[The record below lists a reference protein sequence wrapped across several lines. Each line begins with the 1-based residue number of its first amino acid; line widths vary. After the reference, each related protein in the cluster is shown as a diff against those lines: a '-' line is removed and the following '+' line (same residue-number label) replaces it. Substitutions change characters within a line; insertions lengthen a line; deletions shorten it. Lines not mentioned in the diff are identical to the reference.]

1 MVIKEEEN
9 FDYND
14 KVLDQIEGIDL
25 YAEAARR
32 QEQFH
37 QDIQEQGHDIEEV
50 TFDDMFI
57 EQIKTPERAVVK
69 FDNLENKYD
78 LRLIYNVNIKVS

>member
-1 MVIKEEEN
+1 MLIKEEESL
-9 FDYND
+9 DYND

-25 YAEAARR
+25 YAEAVWR
-32 QEQFH
+32 
-37 QDIQEQGHDIEEV
+37 QEQGHDIEEV

-57 EQIKTPERAVVK
+57 GQIKTPERTVVK

-78 LRLIYNVNIKVS
+78 LRIEEMQGL